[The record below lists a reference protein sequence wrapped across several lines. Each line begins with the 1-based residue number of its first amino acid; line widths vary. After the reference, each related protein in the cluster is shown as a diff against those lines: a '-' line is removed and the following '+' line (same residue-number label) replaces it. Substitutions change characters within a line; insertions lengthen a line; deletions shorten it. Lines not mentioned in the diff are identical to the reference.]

1 MRGLKMPR
9 CNNWTPAEGAC
20 DAPLSTAQ
28 EIADGCC
35 SRCAQSLDKAL
46 QRHLAALPSF
56 ERRIAAEAGPD
67 LAEEAIEI
75 ARAALDADPSIAF

>member
-1 MRGLKMPR
+1 MPRQPR

-20 DAPLSTAQ
+20 DAPLATAQ

-35 SRCAQSLDKAL
+35 SRCSTAISAAL
-46 QRHLAALPSF
+46 RRNLAALPSF

-75 ARAALDADPSIAF
+75 ARTALDADPSIAF